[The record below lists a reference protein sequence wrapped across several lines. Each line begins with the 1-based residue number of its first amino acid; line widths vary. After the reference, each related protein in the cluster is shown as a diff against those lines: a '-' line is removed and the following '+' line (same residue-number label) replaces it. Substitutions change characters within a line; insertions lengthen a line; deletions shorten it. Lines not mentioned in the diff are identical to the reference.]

1 MYGLSALV
9 LCLLAAC
16 QLPAAQAAMECIM
29 LAVPSATGCYSYA
42 YMLTILCLLHILL
55 TFFLSIIVASC
66 SSPAASG
73 RARLPQC
80 LGAQVMIHEVLEAW
94 GNEGLQTHVRKMQT
108 EYKKRAAIVQEAA
121 GKVYSSIV

>member
-1 MYGLSALV
+1 MYHVGSAFCNRVLL
-9 LCLLAAC
+9 LCLHADY
-16 QLPAAQAAMECIM
+16 
-29 LAVPSATGCYSYA
+29 T
-42 YMLTILCLLHILL
+42 MLTTHSSNI
-55 TFFLSIIVASC
+55 FLSLIVASC

-94 GNEGLQTHVRKMQT
+94 GNGGLQTHVRKMQT